1 MGSKLSIFAVKV
13 QFSIH
18 YGGFLGYCVLPFH
31 ERYDLADADYFICNG
46 EGAVKTLE
54 RPSPLT
60 FWNPNVKRAKPFAVG
75 APWIEDLVKGQR
87 KNKAKNDDSERCVRQ
102 GNHKT
107 GDHADRTI
115 MYIMSALVG
124 DNRYLGYVHHPEIW
138 YWKLQRELV
147 KRMSRFPDV
156 RVLLKPPMRDRY
168 PQIRNPL
175 FDWMERNRPQN
186 IEVMGDV
193 RLESVLDLANAFIVD
208 SPSTPLLSL
217 VATDKPFILYAEN
230 STFRIVPEA
239 AKLLKKRAT
248 LADTEDQFFAEV
260 ERFLAEQDWT
270 LPKPVN
276 DEFLKAYCTYTG
288 DGLSA
293 DRCAK
298 FLYDLALRKRI

>member
-1 MGSKLSIFAVKV
+1 
-13 QFSIH
+13 
-18 YGGFLGYCVLPFH
+18 
-31 ERYDLADADYFICNG
+31 
-46 EGAVKTLE
+46 
-54 RPSPLT
+54 
-60 FWNPNVKRAKPFAVG
+60 
-75 APWIEDLVKGQR
+75 
-87 KNKAKNDDSERCVRQ
+87 
-102 GNHKT
+102 
-107 GDHADRTI
+107 
-115 MYIMSALVG
+115 
-124 DNRYLGYVHHPEIW
+124 
-138 YWKLQRELV
+138 
-147 KRMSRFPDV
+147 
-156 RVLLKPPMRDRY
+156 MRDRY

-230 STFRIVPEA
+230 STFRMVPEA